1 MAANKGLNSI
11 LSDLTANI
19 NPTIEIIV
27 TGISIYLVL
36 RKRTIWD
43 S

>member
-11 LSDLTANI
+11 SSDLTANT
-19 NPTIEIIV
+19 NPTVETIV
-27 TGISIYLVL
+27 TGIIIYLVL
-36 RKRTIWD
+36 RKRTIRG